1 MFRLA
6 KFPSI
11 EHISL
16 RICGKYR
23 LVVEKFKNLISL
35 RCRKILDKIKL
46 VHIEYVNYKTTNML
60 THSMIPCYKRQI
72 RLCRFLGFKSYKFS
86 KKDETLVELIQFKRY
101 SWSTLLLAIVT
112 LFGFFVP
119 FNGLYVIYR
128 VSTAEMMGDKF
139 GITSLVIIAMTSIAM
154 FADVTALRKSITIF
168 CNKNLLLKP
177 LENLN

>member
-1 MFRLA
+1 
-6 KFPSI
+6 
-11 EHISL
+11 
-16 RICGKYR
+16 
-23 LVVEKFKNLISL
+23 
-35 RCRKILDKIKL
+35 
-46 VHIEYVNYKTTNML
+46 ML

-154 FADVTALRKSITIF
+154 FADVTALRKKAAIPNFLNMIYNLEKLHKPSSHRWGDLAIIGVITLVGIRGQRRRADAAAGP
-168 CNKNLLLKP
+168 NAESKIDAAAA
-177 LENLN
+177 E